1 MAGTKFKIRAENK
14 IWKYAVESIRC
25 IFDLELQ
32 FITRV
37 NVKLLIE
44 NLKTP
49 YNMTF

>member
-1 MAGTKFKIRAENK
+1 MAGTKFKIGAESK
-14 IWKYAVESIRC
+14 VWKYAVKSTRC

-37 NVKLLIE
+37 NVKTLIE

-49 YNMTF
+49 